1 MYKIEKNVTK
11 FKNSYSTY
19 FLDPNEINLVKS
31 KLHRDEYKVYYPY
44 KDSEKNIIY
53 LNNNIPE
60 VLLYEIKTKVP
71 VRHQDILGTMYSLNI
86 DSQLFGDILLIDN
99 RYFIYILPI
108 VRNYFEANFLMIKN
122 SRIELEEIDIN
133 YLKDYERSYEKM
145 ELIVSSNRIDTVVSN
160 ICHIGRN
167 NISDMIKKK
176 EILLNYEFLKD
187 SSYKL
192 KDDDTFSIKR
202 IGKFKYNGIL
212 KNTKSNH
219 LIIEILK
226 YI

>member
-1 MYKIEKNVTK
+1 MYFIQKNITRL
-11 FKNSYSTY
+11 NNNQSTF
-19 FLDPNEINLVKS
+19 FLDPSEIKQVKG
-31 KLHRDEYKVYYPY
+31 KLKGVNYSIYYPY